1 MEKDFK
7 YIPLDYLQPHPENP
21 RKELGDLD
29 ELVASIKENGIYQN
43 LTVVPHGMTAMDDDG
58 NIVQGYRV
66 IIGHRRMAA
75 AKEAGLYS
83 VPCFVVNMDYQTQ
96 LETMLLEN
104 MQRSDLTVYEQAQG
118 FQQLLD
124 FGSSIEEISQKTGF
138 SQSTVRR
145 RVKMTELDQVKLKNV
160 SSRQINLMDFDE
172 LAKIEDLDERNSVL
186 ETIGT
191 ANFSFSVKNV
201 LRKQQIKKN
210 LPIVKGLLAQSEL
223 KVLTE
228 GAKYSSKWER
238 IGAEIDFW
246 KWKENEW
253 KEIDKEKIL
262 NSKAE
267 AYYLDEYFGTLCFY
281 VKSRRAKTEKVKL
294 TKEEIDRK
302 KALNDTWSEYKQM
315 LQLHYEMRRDFVN
328 KITYTEGKKMLVL
341 QGALIASAVN
351 LVNYGMAD
359 KKSIEALIGID
370 QERYDS
376 YKDKKGFDFIFA
388 EKNQKDFPK
397 LVYYLFN
404 DDASPYSSSAYEQ
417 IFPEYRPC
425 WRMQA
430 LYAWLEALGYES
442 SLEEQQLLDGTHEI
456 FKRKEGD
463 KA

>member
-43 LTVVPHGMTAMDDDG
+43 LTVVPHGMTTMDDDG

-75 AKEAGLYS
+75 AKEAGLYE
-83 VPCFVVNMDYQTQ
+83 VPCFVVKMDYQTQ

-124 FGSSIEEISQKTGF
+124 FGATIEDISQKTGF

-186 ETIGT
+186 DAIGT
-191 ANFSFSVKNV
+191 ANFDRRLRYALNKQNIQKVLPVVKD
-201 LRKQQIKKN
+201 
-210 LPIVKGLLAQSEL
+210 LLAQTKL
-223 KVLTE
+223 KKIQRQDRFST
-228 GAKYSSKWER
+228 KWGSNGR
-238 IGAEIDFW
+238 NIYFGN
-246 KWKENEW
+246 WKEEY
-253 KEIDKEKIL
+253 KEKIL
-262 NSKAE
+262 SSKAD
-267 AYYLDEYFGTLCFY
+267 AYYLDEDYGNLEFY
-281 VKSRRAKTEKVKL
+281 VRVHKPTKPQLTEA
-294 TKEEIDRK
+294 EIERE
-302 KALNDTWSEYKQM
+302 KAVRQTWAEYKEM
-315 LQLHYEMRRDFVN
+315 LQLHYDLRREFVN
-328 KITYTEGKKMLVL
+328 KITYTEGKKMLVI
-341 QGALIASAVN
+341 QGALIAASVHM
-351 LVNYGMAD
+351 VNYGGAD
-359 KKSIEALIGID
+359 RKKIEQLIGITSD
-370 QERYDS
+370 T
-376 YKDKKGFDFIFA
+376 FDPRREEKSFKFLFA

-397 LVYYLFN
+397 LVYYLF
-404 DDASPYSSSAYEQ
+404 DDNASPYSSGAYEAQ
-417 IFPEYRPC
+417 FPEYKPC
-425 WRMQA
+425 WRMKA

-456 FKRKEGD
+456 FKRKEGY
-463 KA
+463 

>member
-7 YIPLDYLQPHPENP
+7 YIPLEYLQPHPENP
-21 RKELGDLD
+21 RKELGDLT
-29 ELVASIKENGIYQN
+29 ELVESIKANGIYQN

-75 AKEAGLYS
+75 AKEAGLYE
-83 VPCFVVNMDYQTQ
+83 VPCFVVKMDYQTQ

-160 SSRQINLMDFDE
+160 SNRQINLYDFDE

-191 ANFSFSVKNV
+191 PDFDRRVRYALNKQNIQKLLPVVKE
-201 LRKQQIKKN
+201 
-210 LPIVKGLLAQSEL
+210 LLAQTKL
-223 KVLTE
+223 KALKRQDCFGT
-228 GAKYSSKWER
+228 KWGSNGR
-238 IGAEIDFW
+238 NIYFGN
-246 KWKENEW
+246 WKEDC
-253 KEIDKEKIL
+253 KDKIL
-262 NSKAE
+262 NSKAD
-267 AYYLDEYFGTLCFY
+267 AYYLDENYGNLEFY
-281 VKSRRAKTEKVKL
+281 VRVRKPEKPQLTEA
-294 TKEEIDRK
+294 EMERE
-302 KALNDTWSEYKQM
+302 KAVRQTWAQYKQM

-376 YKDKKGFDFIFA
+376 YKDKKGFDFIFD

-442 SLEEQQLLDGTHEI
+442 CLEEQQLLDGTHEI
-456 FKRKEGD
+456 FKRKEGY
-463 KA
+463 KNGK

>member
-1 MEKDFK
+1 MMEKDFK

-160 SSRQINLMDFDE
+160 SNRQINLYDFDE
-172 LAKIEDLDERNSVL
+172 LAKIEDLDERNSAL
-186 ETIGT
+186 EKIGT
-191 ANFSFSVKNV
+191 ADFIYYVRNA
-201 LRKQQIKKN
+201 LRRQQIKKN
-210 LPIVKGLLAQSEL
+210 SPIVKELLAQTKL
-223 KVLTE
+223 QGLADKD
-228 GAKYSSKWER
+228 KYSSKWESK
-238 IGAEIDFW
+238 GNEIDLE
-246 KWKENEW
+246 KWKETDRER
-253 KEIDKEKIL
+253 IL

-267 AYYLDEYFGTLCFY
+267 AYYLDEYFGTLYFY
-281 VKSRRAKTEKVKL
+281 VKSRRVKTEKVKL

-315 LQLHYEMRRDFVN
+315 LQLHYDLRREFVN

-376 YKDKKGFDFIFA
+376 YKDKKGFDFIFD

-456 FKRKEGD
+456 FKRKDGY
-463 KA
+463 KV

>member
-1 MEKDFK
+1 MDKDFK

-21 RKELGDLD
+21 RKELGDLT
-29 ELVASIKENGIYQN
+29 ELVESIKANGIYQN
-43 LTVVPHGMTAMDDDG
+43 LTVVPHGMTTMDEDG

-83 VPCFVVNMDYQTQ
+83 VPCFVVNMDYQQQ

-124 FGSSIEEISQKTGF
+124 FGATIEEISQKTGF
-138 SQSTVRR
+138 SQTTVRR
-145 RVKMTELDQVKLKNV
+145 RVKMAELDQVKLKNV
-160 SSRQINLMDFDE
+160 SNRQINLLDFDE
-172 LAKIEDLDERNSVL
+172 LAKIEDLDERNSAL
-186 ETIGT
+186 EKIGT
-191 ANFSFSVKNV
+191 ADFICYVRNV
-201 LRKQQIKKN
+201 IRKQQIKKM
-210 LPIVKGLLAQSEL
+210 LPIVKELLAQTNL
-223 KVLTE
+223 QGLADKD
-228 GAKYSSKWER
+228 KYSLKWER
-238 IGAEIDFW
+238 KG
-246 KWKENEW
+246 
-253 KEIDKEKIL
+253 KEIDLEKWQESDKERIL

-267 AYYLDEYFGTLCFY
+267 AYYLDKYFGTLYFY
-281 VKSRRAKTEKVKL
+281 VKASRAKIKKVKL
-294 TKEEIDRK
+294 TEEEINRQ
-302 KALNDTWSEYKQM
+302 KAINDTWSEYKRM
-315 LQLHYEMRRDFVN
+315 LQLHYEMRRDFVK
-328 KITYTEGKKMLVL
+328 KISYTEGKKMLVL

-359 KKSIEALIGID
+359 KKSIEMLIGID

-376 YKDKKGFDFIFA
+376 YKDKKSFDFIFD

-397 LVYYLFN
+397 LVYYLFD
-404 DDASPYSSSAYEQ
+404 DDASPYSSSAYEHT
-417 IFPEYRPC
+417 FPEYRPC

-456 FKRKEGD
+456 FKRKEVY
-463 KA
+463 

>member
-7 YIPLDYLQPHPENP
+7 YIPLEYLQPHPENP
-21 RKELGDLD
+21 RKELGDLT
-29 ELVASIKENGIYQN
+29 ELVESIKANGIYQN

-75 AKEAGLYS
+75 AKEAGLYE
-83 VPCFVVNMDYQTQ
+83 VPCFVVKMDYQTQ

-160 SSRQINLMDFDE
+160 SNRQINLYDFDE

-191 ANFSFSVKNV
+191 PDFDRRVRYALNKQNIQKLLPVVKE
-201 LRKQQIKKN
+201 
-210 LPIVKGLLAQSEL
+210 LLAQTKL
-223 KVLTE
+223 KALKRQDCFGT
-228 GAKYSSKWER
+228 KWGSNGR
-238 IGAEIDFW
+238 NIYFGN
-246 KWKENEW
+246 WKEDC
-253 KEIDKEKIL
+253 KDKIL
-262 NSKAE
+262 NSKAD
-267 AYYLDEYFGTLCFY
+267 AYYLDENYGNLEFY
-281 VKSRRAKTEKVKL
+281 VRVRKPEKPQLTEAEMEREKAVRQ
-294 TKEEIDRK
+294 TWAQYKE
-302 KALNDTWSEYKQM
+302 M

-376 YKDKKGFDFIFA
+376 YKDKKGFDFIFD

-456 FKRKEGD
+456 FKRKDGY
-463 KA
+463 KNGK

>member
-7 YIPLDYLQPHPENP
+7 YIPLDYLQPHSENP

-75 AKEAGLYS
+75 AKEAGLYE

-191 ANFSFSVKNV
+191 ADFIYYVRNA
-201 LRKQQIKKN
+201 LRRQQIKKN
-210 LPIVKGLLAQSEL
+210 SPIVKELLAQTKL
-223 KVLTE
+223 QGLADKD
-228 GAKYSSKWER
+228 KYSSKWESK
-238 IGAEIDFW
+238 GNEIDLE
-246 KWKENEW
+246 KWKETDRER
-253 KEIDKEKIL
+253 IL

-267 AYYLDEYFGTLCFY
+267 AYYLDEYFGTLYFY

-315 LQLHYEMRRDFVN
+315 LQLHYDLRREFVN

-404 DDASPYSSSAYEQ
+404 DDASPYSSGAYEAQ
-417 IFPEYRPC
+417 FPEYKPC
-425 WRMQA
+425 WRMKA

-442 SLEEQQLLDGTHEI
+442 CLEEQQLLDGTHEI
-456 FKRKEGD
+456 FKRKEGY
-463 KA
+463 

>member
-7 YIPLDYLQPHPENP
+7 YIPLEHLQPHPENP
-21 RKELGDLD
+21 RKELGDLT
-29 ELVASIKENGIYQN
+29 ELVESIKANGIYQN
-43 LTVVPHGMTAMDDDG
+43 LTVVPHGMTAMDDEG

-138 SQSTVRR
+138 SQITVRR

-172 LAKIEDLDERNSVL
+172 LAKIEDLDERNSAL
-186 ETIGT
+186 EKIGT
-191 ANFSFSVKNV
+191 ADFIYYVRNA
-201 LRKQQIKKN
+201 LRRQQIKKN
-210 LPIVKGLLAQSEL
+210 SPIVKELLAQTKL
-223 KVLTE
+223 QGLADKD
-228 GAKYSSKWER
+228 KYSSKWESK
-238 IGAEIDFW
+238 GNEIDLE
-246 KWKENEW
+246 KWKETDRER
-253 KEIDKEKIL
+253 IL

-267 AYYLDEYFGTLCFY
+267 AYYLDEYFGTLYFY

-315 LQLHYEMRRDFVN
+315 LQLHYDLRREFVN

-376 YKDKKGFDFIFA
+376 YKDKKGFDFIFD

-417 IFPEYRPC
+417 IFPEYKPC
-425 WRMQA
+425 WRMKA

-456 FKRKEGD
+456 FKRKEGY
-463 KA
+463 

>member
-7 YIPLDYLQPHPENP
+7 YIPLEYLQPHPENP

-83 VPCFVVNMDYQTQ
+83 VPCFVVKMDYQTQ

-160 SSRQINLMDFDE
+160 SNRQINLYDFDE

-191 ANFSFSVKNV
+191 PDFDRRVRYALNKQNIQKLLPVVKE
-201 LRKQQIKKN
+201 
-210 LPIVKGLLAQSEL
+210 LLAQTKL
-223 KVLTE
+223 KALKRQDCFGT
-228 GAKYSSKWER
+228 KWGSNGR
-238 IGAEIDFW
+238 NIYFGN
-246 KWKENEW
+246 WKEDC
-253 KEIDKEKIL
+253 KDKIL
-262 NSKAE
+262 NSKAD
-267 AYYLDEYFGTLCFY
+267 AYYLDENYGNLEFY
-281 VKSRRAKTEKVKL
+281 VRVRKPEKPQLTEAEMEREKAVRQ
-294 TKEEIDRK
+294 TWAQYKE
-302 KALNDTWSEYKQM
+302 M

-328 KITYTEGKKMLVL
+328 KITYTEGKKMRVL

-370 QERYDS
+370 QKRYDS
-376 YKDKKGFDFIFA
+376 YKDKKGFDFIFD

-417 IFPEYRPC
+417 TFPEYRPC
-425 WRMQA
+425 WRMKA

-442 SLEEQQLLDGTHEI
+442 CLEEQQLLDGTHEI
-456 FKRKEGD
+456 FKRKEGY
-463 KA
+463 KNGK

>member
-43 LTVVPHGMTAMDDDG
+43 LTVVPHGMTTMDDDG

-75 AKEAGLYS
+75 AKEAGLYE
-83 VPCFVVNMDYQTQ
+83 VPCFVVKMDYQTQ

-124 FGSSIEEISQKTGF
+124 FGATIEDISQKTGF

-186 ETIGT
+186 DAIGT
-191 ANFSFSVKNV
+191 ANFDRRLRYALNKQNIQKVLPVVKD
-201 LRKQQIKKN
+201 
-210 LPIVKGLLAQSEL
+210 LLAQTKL
-223 KVLTE
+223 KKIQRQDRFSTKWGSNGRNILDEDYGNLEFYVRVHKPTKPQLTE
-228 GAKYSSKWER
+228 
-238 IGAEIDFW
+238 AEI
-246 KWKENEW
+246 ER
-253 KEIDKEKIL
+253 EK
-262 NSKAE
+262 A
-267 AYYLDEYFGTLCFY
+267 
-281 VKSRRAKTEKVKL
+281 VRQ
-294 TKEEIDRK
+294 
-302 KALNDTWSEYKQM
+302 TWAEYKEM
-315 LQLHYEMRRDFVN
+315 LQLHYDLRREFVN
-328 KITYTEGKKMLVL
+328 KITYTEGKKMLVI
-341 QGALIASAVN
+341 QGALIAASVHM
-351 LVNYGMAD
+351 VNYGGAD
-359 KKSIEALIGID
+359 RKKIEQLIGITSD
-370 QERYDS
+370 T
-376 YKDKKGFDFIFA
+376 FDPRREEKSFKFLFA

-397 LVYYLFN
+397 LVYYLF
-404 DDASPYSSSAYEQ
+404 DDNASPYSSGAYEAQ
-417 IFPEYRPC
+417 FPEYKPC
-425 WRMQA
+425 WRMKA

-456 FKRKEGD
+456 FKRKEGY
-463 KA
+463 

>member
-7 YIPLDYLQPHPENP
+7 YIPLEYLQPHPENP
-21 RKELGDLD
+21 RKELGDLT
-29 ELVASIKENGIYQN
+29 ELVESIKANGIYQN

-75 AKEAGLYS
+75 AKEAGLYE
-83 VPCFVVNMDYQTQ
+83 VPCFVVKMDYQTQ

-160 SSRQINLMDFDE
+160 SNRQINLYDFDE

-191 ANFSFSVKNV
+191 PDFDRRVRYALNKQNIQKLLPVVKE
-201 LRKQQIKKN
+201 
-210 LPIVKGLLAQSEL
+210 LLAQTKL
-223 KVLTE
+223 KALKRQDCFGT
-228 GAKYSSKWER
+228 KWGSNGR
-238 IGAEIDFW
+238 NIYFGN
-246 KWKENEW
+246 WKEDC
-253 KEIDKEKIL
+253 KDKIL
-262 NSKAE
+262 NSKAD
-267 AYYLDEYFGTLCFY
+267 AYYLDENYGNLEFY
-281 VKSRRAKTEKVKL
+281 VRVRKPEKPQLTEAEMEREKAVRQ
-294 TKEEIDRK
+294 TWAQYKE
-302 KALNDTWSEYKQM
+302 M

>member
-7 YIPLDYLQPHPENP
+7 YIPLDYLHPHPENP
-21 RKELGDLD
+21 RKELGDLT

-75 AKEAGLYS
+75 AKEAGLYE
-83 VPCFVVNMDYQTQ
+83 VPCFVVKMDYQTQ

-160 SSRQINLMDFDE
+160 SNRQINLYDFDE
-172 LAKIEDLDERNSVL
+172 LAKIEDLDERNSAL
-186 ETIGT
+186 EKIGT
-191 ANFSFSVKNV
+191 ADFIYYVRNA
-201 LRKQQIKKN
+201 LRRQQIKKN
-210 LPIVKGLLAQSEL
+210 SPIVKELLAQTKL
-223 KVLTE
+223 QGLADKD
-228 GAKYSSKWER
+228 KYSSKWESK
-238 IGAEIDFW
+238 GNEIDLE
-246 KWKENEW
+246 KWKETDRER
-253 KEIDKEKIL
+253 IL

-267 AYYLDEYFGTLCFY
+267 AYYLDEYFGTLYFY
-281 VKSRRAKTEKVKL
+281 VKSRRVKTEKVKL

-315 LQLHYEMRRDFVN
+315 LQLHYDLRREFVN

-404 DDASPYSSSAYEQ
+404 DDASPYSSGAYEAQ
-417 IFPEYRPC
+417 FPEYKPC
-425 WRMQA
+425 WRMKA

-456 FKRKEGD
+456 FKRKEGY
-463 KA
+463 

>member
-7 YIPLDYLQPHPENP
+7 YIPLDYLQPHSENP

-75 AKEAGLYS
+75 AKEAGLYEA
-83 VPCFVVNMDYQTQ
+83 PCFVVNMDYQTQ

-191 ANFSFSVKNV
+191 ADFIYYVRNA
-201 LRKQQIKKN
+201 LRRQQIKKN
-210 LPIVKGLLAQSEL
+210 SPIVKELLAQTKL
-223 KVLTE
+223 QGLADKD
-228 GAKYSSKWER
+228 KYSSKWESK
-238 IGAEIDFW
+238 GNEIDLE
-246 KWKENEW
+246 KWKETDRER
-253 KEIDKEKIL
+253 IL

-267 AYYLDEYFGTLCFY
+267 AYYLDEYFGTLYFY

-315 LQLHYEMRRDFVN
+315 LQLHYDLRREFVN

-404 DDASPYSSSAYEQ
+404 DDASPYSSGAYEAQ
-417 IFPEYRPC
+417 FPEYKPC
-425 WRMQA
+425 WRMKA

-442 SLEEQQLLDGTHEI
+442 CLEEQQLLDGTHEI
-456 FKRKEGD
+456 FKRKEGY
-463 KA
+463 

>member
-75 AKEAGLYS
+75 AKEAGLYE
-83 VPCFVVNMDYQTQ
+83 VPCFVVKMDYQTQ

-160 SSRQINLMDFDE
+160 SNRQINLYDFDE

-191 ANFSFSVKNV
+191 PDFDRRVRYALNKQNIQKLLPVVKE
-201 LRKQQIKKN
+201 
-210 LPIVKGLLAQSEL
+210 LLAQTKL
-223 KVLTE
+223 KALKRQDCFGT
-228 GAKYSSKWER
+228 KWGSNGR
-238 IGAEIDFW
+238 NIYFGN
-246 KWKENEW
+246 WKEDC
-253 KEIDKEKIL
+253 KDKIL
-262 NSKAE
+262 NSKAD
-267 AYYLDEYFGTLCFY
+267 AYYLDENYGNLEFY
-281 VKSRRAKTEKVKL
+281 VRVRKPEKPQLTEAEMEREKAVRQ
-294 TKEEIDRK
+294 TWAQYKE
-302 KALNDTWSEYKQM
+302 M

-376 YKDKKGFDFIFA
+376 YKDKKGFDFIFN

-417 IFPEYRPC
+417 IFPEYKPC
-425 WRMQA
+425 WRMKA

-442 SLEEQQLLDGTHEI
+442 CLEEQQLLDGTHEI
-456 FKRKEGD
+456 FKRKEGY
-463 KA
+463 

>member
-7 YIPLDYLQPHPENP
+7 YIPLEYLQPHPENP

-75 AKEAGLYS
+75 AKEAGLYE
-83 VPCFVVNMDYQTQ
+83 VPCFVVKMDYQTQ

-160 SSRQINLMDFDE
+160 SNRQINLYDFDE

-191 ANFSFSVKNV
+191 PDFDRRVRYALNKQNIQKLLPVVKE
-201 LRKQQIKKN
+201 
-210 LPIVKGLLAQSEL
+210 LLAQTKLKEL
-223 KVLTE
+223 KRQDCFGT
-228 GAKYSSKWER
+228 KWGSNGR
-238 IGAEIDFW
+238 NIYFGN
-246 KWKENEW
+246 WKEDC
-253 KEIDKEKIL
+253 KDKIL
-262 NSKAE
+262 NSKAD
-267 AYYLDEYFGTLCFY
+267 AYYLDENYGNLEFY
-281 VKSRRAKTEKVKL
+281 VRVRKPEKPQLTEA
-294 TKEEIDRK
+294 EMERE
-302 KALNDTWSEYKQM
+302 KAVRQTWAQYKQM

-376 YKDKKGFDFIFA
+376 YKDKKGFDFIFD

-442 SLEEQQLLDGTHEI
+442 CLEEQQLLDGTHEI
-456 FKRKEGD
+456 FKRKEGY
-463 KA
+463 KNGK